1 MVQSLNCDES
11 VNQIL
16 RAYVGSDSGRSV
28 RHRHRDVAVVSTEQG
43 SSIPSSFPHAG
54 DPARDHEKQ
63 FRGSARDHWWRARRA
78 GESCGRQDTSE
89 RDGRTR
95 GAGFLQACLELSD
108 SFGNSTNPIPAAF
121 QALAQAR

>member
-28 RHRHRDVAVVSTEQG
+28 RHRHRDVALVSSEQG
-43 SSIPSSFPHAG
+43 PSIPGSFPHAG

-63 FRGSARDHWWRARRA
+63 LRGSARDHWRRARRA

-89 RDGRTR
+89 RDGRAC
-95 GAGFLQACLELSD
+95 GADFLQTRLELSD
-108 SFGNSTNPIPAAF
+108 RFGNSTNPIPAAF
-121 QALAQAR
+121 QARAQAR